1 MPEPFKT
8 FFNPDMIALMGTH
21 LAQASD
27 GFDRERFVRLATDN
41 LDALELKERSR
52 QIRDALQSCL
62 PADFRAACAVL
73 VAALHPEDDVD
84 LSQTCMD
91 KHGIR
96 GWAVMPMTEFVA
108 GNGLDDFDHSMD
120 ILKEMTKRF
129 SSEFAV
135 RAFIAR
141 DPERA
146 MSIMTEWTEDE
157 NYHVRRLASEG
168 SRPRLPW
175 GGNLKG
181 FMADPEPV
189 IRLLERLKDDPSD
202 YVRRSVANSLNDIA
216 KDHPDRVA
224 EIAGIWLAG
233 ADGNRRRLVRHAC
246 RGLVKQGHKPT
257 LDALGF
263 GKPDVELIRLDI
275 KTPAVEFGGMLE
287 FEIELVSRSAQ
298 DQNLILDYVIHHR
311 KANGDTAPK
320 VFKGKTCDLGAGE
333 TARVQRRHA
342 IRPITTRVYYAGTH
356 GLEILANGESLAR
369 SAFEL
374 VMPDGQDKG

>member
-21 LAQASD
+21 LARASD
-27 GFDRERFVRLATDN
+27 TFDQGRFVGLATDN

-52 QIRDALQSCL
+52 QIRDALQTCL
-62 PADFRAACAVL
+62 PSGFRDACSIL
-73 VAALHPEDDVD
+73 NAALHPEDDVD

-91 KHGIR
+91 EYGIR

-108 GNGLDDFDHSMD
+108 ENGLDDFDYAMD

-141 DPERA
+141 DQDKA
-146 MSIMTEWTEDE
+146 MTIMTGWTEDA

-175 GGNLKG
+175 GGNLAM
-181 FMADPEPV
+181 FISDPEPV
-189 IRLLERLKDDPSD
+189 IDLLEHLKDDPSD

-224 EIAGIWLAG
+224 EIAGIWLKH

-246 RGLVKQGHKPT
+246 RTLVKQGHKPT

-263 GKPDVELIRLDI
+263 GKPDVELIRFDI
-275 KTPAVEFGGMLE
+275 TTPAV
-287 FEIELVSRSAQ
+287 
-298 DQNLILDYVIHHR
+298 
-311 KANGDTAPK
+311 
-320 VFKGKTCDLGAGE
+320 
-333 TARVQRRHA
+333 
-342 IRPITTRVYYAGTH
+342 
-356 GLEILANGESLAR
+356 
-369 SAFEL
+369 
-374 VMPDGQDKG
+374 